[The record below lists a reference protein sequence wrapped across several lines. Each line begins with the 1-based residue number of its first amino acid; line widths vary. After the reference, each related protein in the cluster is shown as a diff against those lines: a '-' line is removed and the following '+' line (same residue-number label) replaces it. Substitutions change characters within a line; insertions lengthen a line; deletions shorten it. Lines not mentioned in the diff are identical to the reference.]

1 MKNIF
6 FALAICFFMCTDV
19 NVQGHSFIPDR
30 FRLISETQIIKKS
43 LRQDLDHI
51 CYEKGRKTT
60 FQDITPIVMQRR
72 LSTPMFEDLKVN
84 YQAPADIE
92 PQTMTENEKHNRSIS
107 LLLAA
112 MTGN

>member
-43 LRQDLDHI
+43 SRQDLDHI
-51 CYEKGRKTT
+51 CYEKGLKTN
-60 FQDITPIVMQRR
+60 FQGITPVVIQRR
-72 LSTPMFEDLKVN
+72 LPPPMIVDLKNN
-84 YQAPADIE
+84 YHALHDIK
-92 PQTMTENEKHNRSIS
+92 PQTMPDNEKKTVG
-107 LLLAA
+107 L
-112 MTGN
+112 